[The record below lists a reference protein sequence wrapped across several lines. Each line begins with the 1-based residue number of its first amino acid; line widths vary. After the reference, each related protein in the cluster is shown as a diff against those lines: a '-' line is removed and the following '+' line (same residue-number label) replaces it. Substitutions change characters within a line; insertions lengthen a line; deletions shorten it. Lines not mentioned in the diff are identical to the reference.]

1 MPFGREILSSTYCGS
16 PEKKALSDFSH
27 GTTQLSNTMEICI
40 LINCLYSYS
49 NRFRRRCTP
58 KCRHQS
64 WRHSSGRHQRWIAA
78 YWIPKSE
85 HTELNELSIRESLKF
100 QAESDAPR
108 RLQAIPFMG
117 HQAKL
122 ANWFRIIEFH
132 FSLFSSRP
140 LIWVCIPCICLSFGF
155 KILIFWKGESSTHVS
170 LDPESSVH
178 DAQNRVLS
186 NVYYFIWSK
195 ILEMGPDQL
204 NKSS

>member
-108 RLQAIPFMG
+108 RLQAVPFMH

-140 LIWVCIPCICLSFGF
+140 LIWVCIPWVFIAFLLGSRFWSFG
-155 KILIFWKGESSTHVS
+155 KERAPLTWAWILNHLFMTHRIVFFQMS
-170 LDPESSVH
+170 ITL
-178 DAQNRVLS
+178 
-186 NVYYFIWSK
+186 F
-195 ILEMGPDQL
+195 DQ
-204 NKSS
+204 KSSKWVQIN